1 MNRPRERP
9 DGYHTAM
16 TRSPTKA
23 VADQTTG
30 LVTGNI
36 LTCRCDATPP
46 FSTDPPAFPFSI
58 RSASLRPS
66 PSHILPS
73 PRPPL
78 PTFLQA
84 SLPSPLSSRQT
95 FYPSISLILLPSSR
109 EGRGEERGRRVGG
122 TEGEKTRRSPSAI
135 QGKDTDGFG
144 D

>member
-36 LTCRCDATPP
+36 LTCRCDATPH

-78 PTFLQA
+78 PSFLQA

-122 TEGEKTRRSPSAI
+122 TEGEKTRRCPSAI